1 MGNNLAS
8 TYACLLLSSFKIF
21 IVLFITTHEH
31 ILIKDPKDHVRSLVQ
46 ICLIPDR
53 IWASCFLKKMFIY
66 LFKLFIYF
74 GCSKS

>member
-53 IWASCFLKKMFIY
+53 I
-66 LFKLFIYF
+66 
-74 GCSKS
+74 